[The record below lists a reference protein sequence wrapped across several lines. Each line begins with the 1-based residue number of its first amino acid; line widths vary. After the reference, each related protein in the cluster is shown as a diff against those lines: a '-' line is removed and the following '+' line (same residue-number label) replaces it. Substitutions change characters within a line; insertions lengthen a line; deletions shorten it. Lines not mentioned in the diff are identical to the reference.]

1 MVQSSA
7 SVRKN
12 QVSVVDSSFAL
23 NKGADE
29 VEPKLS
35 IFEAYKNTFYGI
47 LFALLS
53 SLMIT
58 TSNILTKKAS
68 FFNGF
73 DISFIRYATMFL
85 TSSCIAKYKGMDL
98 FSRSYP
104 NKILYARAM
113 SGLGMIIYTVTLKLI
128 DPSDAVSL
136 FATNIIYIAILSRIF
151 FHEKFTILHIV
162 SLFTVFG
169 GVILITQPA
178 FLFNNFAPQK
188 NVPDVLLIYD
198 LVYTCHGY
206 FNLF

>member
-1 MVQSSA
+1 MARSPD

-12 QVSVVDSSFAL
+12 QVSVVDSSFTI
-23 NKGADE
+23 NQGAGE
-29 VEPKLS
+29 ASRKPS
-35 IFEAYKNTFYGI
+35 IFEAYKNTFYGFS
-47 LFALLS
+47 FAIIS
-53 SLMIT
+53 SIMMT

-85 TSSCIAKYKGMDL
+85 TSTCIAKYKGMDL

-104 NKILYARAM
+104 NKFLYARAT
-113 SGLGMIIYTVTLKLI
+113 SGLGMIIYSVTIKLI

-151 FHEKFTILHIV
+151 FKEKFTIIHIV

-178 FLFNNFAPQK
+178 FLFNYLTPQT
-188 NVPDVLLIYD
+188 NVIYR
-198 LVYTCHGY
+198 
-206 FNLF
+206 